1 MFKPIQKQQDSAHKK
16 AMTQPD
22 THDHPGGAAQPTVSE
37 LPDNAAELTSAVY
50 NVGDRFLTDDDERQA
65 IGMDLEE
72 AKLLVSEQEA
82 DDFKSKSGLGHNL
95 ST

>member
-1 MFKPIQKQQDSAHKK
+1 
-16 AMTQPD
+16 
-22 THDHPGGAAQPTVSE
+22 
-37 LPDNAAELTSAVY
+37 
-50 NVGDRFLTDDDERQA
+50 LTDDDERQA